1 GFDLNAVYQQ
11 EERKRQQ
18 QEQEAAR
25 QAAGSKKPGQRKGRQ
40 PADSPDAPPLD
51 APYAGFCITEQNDR
65 YTLHNVP
72 YGNHLWAFSWSKKLL
87 DGGKSHTQDNWVTLT
102 KDAAFRL
109 ASGPVYAAS
118 MMALSGSRN
127 APDAQQQE
135 LGERVRQ
142 MFAGDFATDKLYQL
156 TSTRVRY
163 AAAGQDMVVHGHG
176 YPDPATVNAVIVG
189 QDREP
194 EAGDAAAL
202 DALLGTRDVQRFA
215 QAVEWITGKRPY
227 LYRFNSPP
235 TKDVE
240 RVLRLGCYANGFYVY
255 AYGVVN
261 DEWPA
266 RGVVAQREKIRKGN
280 KVAMF
285 SG

>member
-40 PADSPDAPPLD
+40 PADSPDAP
-51 APYAGFCITEQNDR
+51 YAGFCITEQSDR

-72 YGNHLWAFSWSKKLL
+72 YGSSLWALSWSKELL
-87 DGGKSHTQDNWVTLT
+87 DGGKSHTQDAWAELT
-102 KDAAFRL
+102 KDKEFRL

-127 APDAQQQE
+127 APDAQQNALVE
-135 LGERVRQ
+135 KVRQ
-142 MFAGDFATDKLYQL
+142 MLAGDFAEDNPHKI

-163 AAAGQDMVVHGHG
+163 TAAGQDMAVHGYG
-176 YPDPATVNAVIVG
+176 YPDPATVNAVIAG
-189 QDREP
+189 PDRKP

-202 DALLGTRDVQRFA
+202 EALLGTRDVQRFA
-215 QAVEWITGKRPY
+215 QAAEWITGKRPY
-227 LYRFNSPP
+227 LYRLNSPL
-235 TKDVE
+235 TKDTK
-240 RVLRLGCYANGFYVY
+240 RVLRLGCYADGFDVD
-255 AYGVVN
+255 AYGNVSI
-261 DEWPA
+261 EWPA
-266 RGVVAQREKIRKGN
+266 RGVVAQREKNKGG
-280 KVAMF
+280 A
-285 SG
+285 